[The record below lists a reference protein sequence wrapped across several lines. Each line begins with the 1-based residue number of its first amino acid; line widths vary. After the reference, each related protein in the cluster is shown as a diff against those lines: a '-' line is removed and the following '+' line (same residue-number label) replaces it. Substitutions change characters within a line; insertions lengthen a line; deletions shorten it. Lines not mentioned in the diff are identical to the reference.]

1 MKQKGRRV
9 LCAAAVAVAVTAFTT
24 GAAGALTPANGG
36 DVGGSLVAINNGAGD
51 QAEPHVSGDL
61 ASYTNTDGTRTIHY
75 FDFQTATDRTV
86 PVGALGDNDF
96 LSDVDNGRIVF
107 SRTRIAD
114 SQTAVM
120 LFDVA
125 SGVVRA
131 LDPRPTMTQWMGTI
145 GGDTIAYSDQ
155 EVGRGDLFVY
165 DIGTGTALNLT
176 QSPDFDQVPAVGP
189 AGDVVVWERC
199 VESLTTCDILQSTRS
214 GGAWGAPTTA
224 AATLSNEANPDTD
237 GTTVV
242 YDSDRPSATAQDIY
256 LKPVLGGAEAHLQLA
271 GFERNPSISRGVV
284 AFESSST
291 FNGVGDLWVYV
302 IATNTAFRLT
312 DTPTVNE
319 SLNDVTVLPSGAIRT
334 VWAANLE
341 TSAEHDVYARTFTV
355 PLSPDSDGDGV
366 LDASDNCPL
375 VANPNQSDGDGDGIG
390 DACDPL
396 DGRPPQQQLADLE
409 AAVRALGLD
418 RGIAN
423 SLLVKIQGAS
433 RDLSTGQTTAACSK
447 LEAFVNEV
455 QAQSGHRIPATAAA
469 DLIAAAERIRTGLGC
484 Q

>member
-1 MKQKGRRV
+1 MKQRSKRV
-9 LCAAAVAVAVTAFTT
+9 LCASAIAVAVTAATT
-24 GAAGALTPANGG
+24 GVAGALTPANGG
-36 DVGGSLVAINNGAGD
+36 DAGGSLVAVNDGAGD
-51 QAEPHVSGDL
+51 QTEPHVSGDL
-61 ASYTNTDGTRTIHY
+61 ASYTNNDGSSRTIHY
-75 FDFQTATDRTV
+75 FDLQTATDRTV
-86 PVGALGDNDF
+86 PVGELGSNDF
-96 LSDVDNGRIVF
+96 SSVVDNGRIVF
-107 SRTRIAD
+107 SRTRID

-155 EVGRGDLFVY
+155 DVGRGDLFVY
-165 DIGTGTALNLT
+165 DIGTGTATNLT
-176 QSPDFDQVPAVGP
+176 QSLDADEFPAVGP
-189 AGDVVVWERC
+189 AGDVVVWQRC
-199 VESLTTCDILQSTRS
+199 VASNSCDILQSTRS
-214 GGAWGAPTTA
+214 GGAWSDPTSV
-224 AATLSNEANPDTD
+224 AATPSNEANPDTD

-256 LKPVLGGAEAHLQLA
+256 LKSVLGGAEVQLQFA
-271 GFERNPSISRGVV
+271 GFERNPSISRGVI

-291 FNGVGDLWVYV
+291 FNGIGDLWIYV
-302 IATNTAFRLT
+302 IATNTAFRVT

-334 VWAANLE
+334 VWAANPE
-341 TSAEHDVYARTFTV
+341 GSNDHGVYVRTFSV
-355 PLSPDSDGDGV
+355 PLTPDSDGDGA
-366 LDASDNCPL
+366 LDPSDNCPL
-375 VANPNQSDGDGDGIG
+375 VANPSQADRDGDGIG

-433 RDLSTGQTTAACSK
+433 RDLSNGQTTSACGK

-455 QAQSGHRIPATAAA
+455 EAQSGNRIPAAAAA